1 MSENTAFRAAL
12 IQMRSVRSIQPNLEF
27 AEHLISEAAQ
37 NGAQYI
43 QTPENTPLME
53 LSSKH
58 LFANIE
64 PEENNTAVLHFIKLA
79 EKLKIWLHVGGIP
92 VKLEE
97 RLAANRSYL
106 INPEGKI
113 CATYDK
119 IHMFDV
125 NLPGGESYCE
135 SKNFRPGEKAV
146 LTNLPWGKMG
156 LSICYD
162 LRFPSLY
169 RTLAKGGAQM
179 LAVPAA
185 FTEQTGKAHWHT
197 LLRSRAIENGCYV
210 LAAAQGGHHEMGR
223 ATFGHSVIISPWG
236 EILAEAGKDPCWI
249 SAVIDVSKTRKIRQK
264 LPSLEHD
271 RNFELENQGW
281 EDSQETS

>member
-1 MSENTAFRAAL
+1 MSEIKGFKAAL
-12 IQMRSVRSIQPNLEF
+12 IQMRSVRSIKPNLEF
-27 AEHLISEAAQ
+27 AEHLISEAAA

-64 PEENNTAVLHFIKLA
+64 PEENNSAVHHFTNLA
-79 EKLKIWLHVGGIP
+79 EKLNVWLHIGGIP

-113 CATYDK
+113 HATYDK

-135 SKNFRPGEKAV
+135 SKNFRPGTRAV
-146 LTNLPWGKMG
+146 LSSLPWGNIG

-179 LAVPAA
+179 LAIPAA
-185 FTEQTGKAHWHT
+185 FTEQTGKAHWHS
-197 LLRSRAIENGCYV
+197 LLRTRAIENGCFV

-223 ATFGHSVIISPWG
+223 STYGHSIIISPWG
-236 EILAEAGKDPCWI
+236 ETLSEAGKDPCWI
-249 SAVIDVSKTRKIRQK
+249 SAYIDISKVEKIRQK

-271 RNFELENQGW
+271 RHFELENQGW
-281 EDSQETS
+281 ESSLETS